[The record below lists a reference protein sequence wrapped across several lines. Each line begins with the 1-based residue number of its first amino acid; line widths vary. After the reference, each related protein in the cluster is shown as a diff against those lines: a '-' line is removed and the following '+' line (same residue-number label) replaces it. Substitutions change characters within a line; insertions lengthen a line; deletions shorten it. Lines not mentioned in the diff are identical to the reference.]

1 MVDQSVVDLD
11 IPFRLGG
18 FAATTIQLI
27 GIVGV
32 MTKVTWKVLI
42 LVIPM
47 DNSCLWMQKYYMAS
61 SRDLVRIVSIQKSPI
76 INLFGESIAGSSTIR
91 GFGQE
96 KRFMERN
103 FYLLDCFARP
113 FFCSLAAI
121 EWLCLR
127 MELLSTF
134 VSAFC
139 MVLLVSFPR
148 GSIDPNAKA
157 ERNAKSRL
165 EYTDTLLVPNYF
177 LKFNTRWKTSIQ
189 METINKKLESSEGLY
204 GLDELVSGAKK
215 SHGPGWL
222 IGRHDPKCLKTST
235 QASAPAPIDSYVQEM
250 TKKIRHEVVV
260 EVEAKLNQKVCAEV
274 DGKINQNVQDNLT
287 LVLKKLGEANPI
299 LNVDIGEIC
308 ARISNDT
315 VGDGTPMTD
324 GSSS

>member
-1 MVDQSVVDLD
+1 MLRCVFNAPMYFFDSTLAGMILNRVSVDQSIVDLD

-27 GIVGV
+27 CIVGV
-32 MTKVTWKVLI
+32 MTEVTWQVLL

-47 DNSCLWMQKYYMAS
+47 ANSCLWMQKYYMAS
-61 SRDLVRIVSIQKSPI
+61 SKDLVRVSGKK
-76 INLFGESIAGSSTIR
+76 
-91 GFGQE
+91 

-134 VSAFC
+134 VSALC

-148 GSIDPNAKA
+148 GSIDPK
-157 ERNAKSRL
+157 L
-165 EYTDTLLVPNYF
+165 
-177 LKFNTRWKTSIQ
+177 RWTQ
-189 METINKKLESSEGLY
+189 NKKLESSEGLY
-204 GLDELVSGAKK
+204 GLDELVLGAKK

-222 IGRHDPKCLKTST
+222 IGRHDPKCHKTST
-235 QASAPAPIDSYVQEM
+235 QASATAPTDSYVQEM

-299 LNVDIGEIC
+299 LNVDIGGIC